1 MLQIWPLEVMR
12 SRQIPQI
19 RSLNTVSSRHALD
32 VVTDTEPTRRPT
44 IYEMKRERYYTER
57 ENFQSQQISK

>member
-32 VVTDTEPTRRPT
+32 VVTVVSLFPVLELDLTAWV
-44 IYEMKRERYYTER
+44 
-57 ENFQSQQISK
+57 N